1 MGALY
6 RSLSLMTSSSP
17 KWCGDANM
25 RHRHPLPYISQ
36 HAHATGISIPL
47 TVEDLDYMGRKVFDG
62 SRI

>member
-47 TVEDLDYMGRKVFDG
+47 TVED
-62 SRI
+62 